1 MRILVTGASGFIASH
16 LIPALAEAGHDVTAC
31 FRAGCR
37 SWKGVTSLAIAEQQD
52 VAAWKSVMAGM
63 DAVVNLAGLAHMI
76 GIPDDALDYHTPNVV
91 VAEALAVAARSAA
104 VRHLLLISTIAVYG
118 ESEQVN
124 HETAEAPVNAYG
136 RSKLEGE
143 LRVGAVLAGGPT
155 SLTVVRPPLVYGK
168 GNPGN
173 LARLEDLIMRGI
185 PLPLVGL
192 SSRRSYVYVGNLVSF
207 IMYALESG
215 RCNDG
220 TFLVS
225 DGRPVE
231 LRELLAGLADRLGR
245 PCRLFWAPRNSLL
258 AGAWLLDQ
266 VNRVTTGKA
275 HKFRDS
281 VGRLLGS
288 LAVDDSYTRRTTGWT
303 QPFDFDEAIRL
314 G

>member
-1 MRILVTGASGFIASH
+1 MTRI
-16 LIPALAEAGHDVTAC
+16 
-31 FRAGCR
+31 
-37 SWKGVTSLAIAEQQD
+37 
-52 VAAWKSVMAGM
+52 
-63 DAVVNLAGLAHMI
+63 DAVVHLAGLAHMI
-76 GIPDDALDYHTPNVV
+76 GIPDDALDYHTPNVL

-104 VRHLLLISTIAVYG
+104 VRHFLLISTISVYG
-118 ESEQVN
+118 EPEQVN

-143 LRVGAVLAGGPT
+143 LRLRAVFAGGPT

-173 LARLEDLIMRGI
+173 LARLENLIVRGI
-185 PLPLVGL
+185 PLPLRGVR
-192 SSRRSYVYVGNLVSF
+192 SKRSYVYVGNLVSF

-220 TFLVS
+220 TFLIS

-231 LRELLAGLADRLGR
+231 LREMLEGLADRLGR
-245 PCRLFWAPRNSLL
+245 PCRLFWVPRASLL
-258 AGAWLLDQ
+258 VGAWLLDQ
-266 VNRVTTGKA
+266 VNRVVTGKR
-275 HKFRDS
+275 HQFRDS

-303 QPFDFDEAIRL
+303 QPFDVDEAIRL